1 MKEEIYGV
9 VVFKSTHHTI
19 QAEGIFK
26 ARDVSFKTIPT
37 PREITRSCGLA
48 IIFQLD
54 DLEIIEDMVENGQ
67 VTIEGVY
74 KYIKSREEN
83 VAEKIF

>member
-1 MKEEIYGV
+1 MNEEIYGV

-19 QAEGIFK
+19 QAEDFFK
-26 ARDVSFKTIPT
+26 ARGISFKTIPT

-54 DLEIIEDMVENGQ
+54 DLDMVEDMVKKEE
-67 VTIEGVY
+67 VIIDGVY
-74 KYIKSREEN
+74 KYIKSKEKSQ
-83 VAEKIF
+83 AEKIF